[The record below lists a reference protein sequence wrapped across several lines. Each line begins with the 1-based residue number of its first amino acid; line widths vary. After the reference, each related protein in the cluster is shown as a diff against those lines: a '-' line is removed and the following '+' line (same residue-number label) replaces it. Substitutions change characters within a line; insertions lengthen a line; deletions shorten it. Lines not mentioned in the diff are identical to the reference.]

1 MLFRKTRK
9 QLSLLPLLGILIL
22 AACTQSP
29 SIDSE
34 ITVLQGATLFDG
46 RGNSISNSV
55 IILQDGKISAIG
67 GSEVAIPENANLI
80 DVSGKFIT
88 PGLVDAHVHFSQT
101 GFFDGRPDALDI
113 RDTLRFDSLQA
124 RLKRNPYPYL
134 ESYLRSG
141 VTAVYDVGGYEWTVD
156 LSKSAES
163 NLNAPHIAA
172 AGPLLTPFPQDR
184 LDLFNVPPDRQMLA
198 LTSPEFGKEYVQK
211 STALGSTGI
220 KIWSLNLK
228 DSLFMQGLRAV
239 AEEVKTQG
247 NQLIVHATNLDEAKE
262 AIRLGAKVLVHS
274 VDDQV
279 LDEEFIQLAKESGV
293 ILCPTLVVVPG
304 YSIAF
309 KSLQGEFP
317 LNDPNQVVDPET
329 RNLLKASQSFF
340 KYYKDPEKFE
350 EMVKT
355 TEEADEKLKSIMYP
369 NLKLAYE
376 AGIPIALSTDAGN
389 PGTLHGLSIYD
400 ELEAMQAAGI
410 PAKDLIQMATQNGA
424 RAMRRLDD
432 FGTLEVGKMADL
444 IILEK
449 DPSADAGNFRSI
461 THVMRGGLLRPV
473 NVPLEK

>member
-1 MLFRKTRK
+1 MIMLFRKTRK
-9 QLSLLPLLGILIL
+9 QLSLLPMLGILIL

-46 RGNSISNSV
+46 RGNSISNSI

-156 LSKSAES
+156 LAKSAES
-163 NLNAPHIAA
+163 NLNAPHVAA
-172 AGPLLTPFPQDR
+172 AGPLLTPFDQDR
-184 LDLFNVPPDRQMLA
+184 LDIFNVPPDRQMLA
-198 LTSPEFGKEYVQK
+198 LTSSEFGKEFVQRNSK
-211 STALGSTGI
+211 LGSTGI
-220 KIWSLNLK
+220 KIWSINLQ
-228 DSLFMQGLRAV
+228 DSIFMQSLHAV
-239 AEEVKTQG
+239 AAEIPLQG
-247 NQLIVHATNLDEAKE
+247 NQLIIHATSLDQSKE

-304 YSIAF
+304 YSVAF

-329 RNLLKASQSFF
+329 RNLLNASQSFF
-340 KYYKDPEKFE
+340 KYYKG
-350 EMVKT
+350 
-355 TEEADEKLKSIMYP
+355 IMTSETKGVTYSNIYYP
-369 NLKLAYE
+369 F
-376 AGIPIALSTDAGN
+376 LSFIKCKVQFRID
-389 PGTLHGLSIYD
+389 LRIVCKMIY
-400 ELEAMQAAGI
+400 
-410 PAKDLIQMATQNGA
+410 
-424 RAMRRLDD
+424 RRRNEI
-432 FGTLEVGKMADL
+432 FF
-444 IILEK
+444 
-449 DPSADAGNFRSI
+449 NR
-461 THVMRGGLLRPV
+461 
-473 NVPLEK
+473 

>member
-1 MLFRKTRK
+1 MQR
-9 QLSLLPLLGILIL
+9 LSFLPLLGILIV
-22 AACTQSP
+22 AACTQSL
-29 SIDSE
+29 STDSE

-46 RGNSISNSV
+46 TGNSISNSV

-67 GSEVAIPENANLI
+67 GAEIEIPENANLV

-124 RLKRNPYPYL
+124 RLKRNPFPYL

-141 VTAVYDVGGYEWTVD
+141 VTAVYDVGGYDWTID

-163 NLNAPHIAA
+163 NLNAPHVAA
-172 AGPLLTPFPQDR
+172 AGPLLTPFNQER
-184 LDLFNVPPDRQMLA
+184 LDIFNVPPDRQMLA
-198 LTSPEFGKEYVQK
+198 LTSPEFGREYVQK
-211 STALGSTGI
+211 STAMGSTGI

-228 DSLFMQGLRAV
+228 DSIFMQSLRAV
-239 AEEVKTQG
+239 AEEVKTQR

-262 AIRLGAKVLVHS
+262 SIRLGAKVLVHS

-279 LDEEFIQLAKESGV
+279 LDEEFIQMAKESGV

-309 KSLQGEFP
+309 KSLQAEFP
-317 LNDPNQVVDPET
+317 LNDPNLVVDSET
-329 RNLLKASQSFF
+329 RNMLEVSQSFF
-340 KYYKDPEKFE
+340 KYYKGSEKFE
-350 EMVKT
+350 DMVKK
-355 TEEADEKLKSIMYP
+355 TEEADEKLKSIMYA
-369 NLKLAYE
+369 NLMLLYK
-376 AGIPIALSTDAGN
+376 AGVSIALSTDAGN

-400 ELEAMQAAGI
+400 ELEAMQKAGI

-424 RAMRRLDD
+424 KAMRRSDD

-444 IILEK
+444 IILDK
-449 DPSADAGNFRSI
+449 DPSVDASNFRSI

-473 NVPLEK
+473 NVPFEQ

>member
-1 MLFRKTRK
+1 MQRPSF
-9 QLSLLPLLGILIL
+9 LPLLGILIL
-22 AACTQSP
+22 AACSP
-29 SIDSE
+29 SPSSE
-34 ITVLQGATLFDG
+34 SKITVLQGAKLFDG
-46 RGNSISNSV
+46 TGNSISNSV

-67 GSEVAIPENANLI
+67 GPEIEIPENVNLM
-80 DVSGKFIT
+80 DVTGKFIA

-124 RLKRNPYPYL
+124 RLKRDPQPYL

-141 VTAVYDVGGYEWTVD
+141 VTAVYDVGGFEWTVH
-156 LSKSAES
+156 LAKSAES
-163 NLNAPHIAA
+163 NLNAPHVAA
-172 AGPLLTPFPQDR
+172 AGPLLTPFDQDR
-184 LDLFNVPPDRQMLA
+184 LDIFNVPPARQMLA

-211 STALGSTGI
+211 STAMGSTGI
-220 KIWSLNLK
+220 KIWSFNLK
-228 DSLFMQGLRAV
+228 DSLFMQSLRAV

-279 LDEEFIQLAKESGV
+279 VDEEFIQMAKESGV
-293 ILCPTLVVVPG
+293 IVCPTLVVVPG

-309 KSLQGEFP
+309 KSLRGEYP
-317 LNDPNQVVDPET
+317 LNDPNQVVDSET
-329 RNLLKASQSFF
+329 RNLLKDSQAFF
-340 KYYKDPEKFE
+340 KYYNGSEKFE
-350 EMVKT
+350 EMVKK
-355 TEEADEKLKSIMYP
+355 TEEVDGQLKTNMYA
-369 NLKLAYE
+369 NLKLLYE

-410 PAKDLIQMATQNGA
+410 PARDLIPMATQNGA
-424 RAMRRLDD
+424 KTMRRLDD

-444 IILEK
+444 IILDK
-449 DPSADAGNFRSI
+449 DP
-461 THVMRGGLLRPV
+461 H
-473 NVPLEK
+473 

>member
-1 MLFRKTRK
+1 MQRPSF
-9 QLSLLPLLGILIL
+9 LPLLGILIL
-22 AACTQSP
+22 AACSP
-29 SIDSE
+29 SPSSE
-34 ITVLQGATLFDG
+34 SKITVLQGAKLFDG
-46 RGNSISNSV
+46 TGNSISNSV

-67 GSEVAIPENANLI
+67 GPEIEIPENVNLM
-80 DVSGKFIT
+80 DVTGKFIA

-124 RLKRNPYPYL
+124 RLKRDPQPYL

-141 VTAVYDVGGYEWTVD
+141 VTAVYDVGGFEWTVH
-156 LSKSAES
+156 LAKSAES
-163 NLNAPHIAA
+163 NLNAPHVAA
-172 AGPLLTPFPQDR
+172 AGPLLTPFDQDR
-184 LDLFNVPPDRQMLA
+184 LDIFNVPPARQMLA

-211 STALGSTGI
+211 STAMGSTGI
-220 KIWSLNLK
+220 KIWSFNLK
-228 DSLFMQGLRAV
+228 DSLFMQSLRAV

-279 LDEEFIQLAKESGV
+279 VDEEFIQMAKESGV
-293 ILCPTLVVVPG
+293 IVCPTLVVVPG

-309 KSLQGEFP
+309 KSLRGEYP
-317 LNDPNQVVDPET
+317 LNDPNQVVDSET
-329 RNLLKASQSFF
+329 RNLLKDSQAFF
-340 KYYKDPEKFE
+340 KYYNGSEKFE
-350 EMVKT
+350 EMVKK
-355 TEEADEKLKSIMYP
+355 TEEVDDQLKTNMYA
-369 NLKLAYE
+369 NLKLLYE

-410 PAKDLIQMATQNGA
+410 PAKDLIPMATQNGA
-424 RAMRRLDD
+424 KTMRRLDD

-444 IILEK
+444 IILDK
-449 DPSADAGNFRSI
+449 DP
-461 THVMRGGLLRPV
+461 H
-473 NVPLEK
+473 

>member
-1 MLFRKTRK
+1 MKN
-9 QLSLLPLLGILIL
+9 LSLLVLLGIFIL

-29 SIDSE
+29 PQDSK
-34 ITVLQGATLFDG
+34 ITVLHGATLFDG
-46 RGNSISNSV
+46 TGNSISNSV
-55 IILQDGKISAIG
+55 IILQDGKIAAIG
-67 GSEVAIPENANLI
+67 GSEVEIPENANQI
-80 DVSGKFIT
+80 DVTGKFIT

-124 RLKRNPYPYL
+124 RLKRNPNPYL

-156 LSKSAES
+156 LAKSAEP
-163 NLNAPHIAA
+163 NLNAPHVAA

-184 LDLFNVPPDRQMLA
+184 LDIFNVPPSRQMLA
-198 LTSPEFGKEYVQK
+198 LTSPEFGKEYVRN

-228 DSLFMQGLRAV
+228 DTTFMQSLRAV
-239 AEEVKTQG
+239 AEEIPLQG
-247 NQLIVHATNLDEAKE
+247 NQLIVHATDLDQAKE

-274 VDDQV
+274 VDDQLV
-279 LDEEFIQLAKESGV
+279 DEEFIRLAKESGV

-309 KSLQGEFP
+309 KSLKGEFP
-317 LNDPNQVVDPET
+317 INDPNQVVDPET
-329 RNLLKASQSFF
+329 RKLLNASQSFF
-340 KYYKDPEKFE
+340 KYYVGPEKFE
-350 EMVKT
+350 DMVKS
-355 TEEADEKLKSIMYP
+355 TEETDEKLKSIMYA
-369 NLKLAYE
+369 NLKLLYE
-376 AGIPIALSTDAGN
+376 AGITIALSTDAGN
-389 PGTLHGLSIYD
+389 PGTLHGISVYD
-400 ELEAMQAAGI
+400 ELEAMQKAGI
-410 PAKDLIQMATQNGA
+410 PAKDLIPMATQNGA
-424 RAMRRLDD
+424 RAMRRIDD

-449 DPSADAGNFRSI
+449 DPSVDASNFRSI

-473 NVPLEK
+473 NVPFEN